1 VKTERRLVPP
11 CWAAFFCAAAGCN
24 QDEIRTTTNVLKNGV
39 VVGRIFLRCRSRRG
53 ASWMW
58 HNGDIK
64 CAAPWT
70 GDDLAL
76 GLQMMLRIG
85 NYEKLAERAEIRA

>member
-1 VKTERRLVPP
+1 
-11 CWAAFFCAAAGCN
+11 
-24 QDEIRTTTNVLKNGV
+24 
-39 VVGRIFLRCRSRRG
+39 
-53 ASWMW
+53 MW
-58 HNGDIK
+58 HNGGIK

>member
-1 VKTERRLVPP
+1 
-11 CWAAFFCAAAGCN
+11 
-24 QDEIRTTTNVLKNGV
+24 
-39 VVGRIFLRCRSRRG
+39 
-53 ASWMW
+53 MW

-85 NYEKLAERAEIRA
+85 NYEKLAERAEIRAWGAKDGE